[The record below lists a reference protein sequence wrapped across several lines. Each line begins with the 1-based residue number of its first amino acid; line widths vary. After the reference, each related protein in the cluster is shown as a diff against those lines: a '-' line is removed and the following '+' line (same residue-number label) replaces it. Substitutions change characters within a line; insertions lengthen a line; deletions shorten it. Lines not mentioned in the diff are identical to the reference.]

1 MSEDK
6 KKSGFSVYWIYALA
20 GVAFIAIQLF
30 YSAES
35 RITIDRKQTLFELV
49 DSSGVEKITIIND
62 QRANFQLNGRGIEL
76 VKTFKKGEF
85 PKIWKQLKK
94 EPSIEKQKKT
104 EIVLE
109 SIGDLGN
116 FENSLEKE
124 RGFECAR
131 DTETDY
137 FGTILAYLLPFGI
150 IFLIW
155 FFVMRRMKIG
165 RASCRERV

>member
-62 QRANFQLNGRGIEL
+62 QRANFQLNGRGIIKE
-76 VKTFKKGEF
+76 KEARNGQFFKKHF
-85 PKIWKQLKK
+85 
-94 EPSIEKQKKT
+94 
-104 EIVLE
+104 
-109 SIGDLGN
+109 
-116 FENSLEKE
+116 
-124 RGFECAR
+124 
-131 DTETDY
+131 
-137 FGTILAYLLPFGI
+137 
-150 IFLIW
+150 
-155 FFVMRRMKIG
+155 
-165 RASCRERV
+165 